1 MARRALG
8 LTLFILALT
17 IVYAGQSAAGQE
29 ATPAPAASG
38 PGQRY
43 TEAIPVYDTTVLG
56 WEPVVI
62 TDTMPMLAGTEW
74 GGASPV
80 PAGQFRPLI
89 HKSGPVYLSPGATA
103 RYEITVAN
111 SESVTRT
118 VRLSD
123 TLPSQL
129 AYAPGSAT
137 GLTYDAAT
145 RTLSWKGELAPGQLD
160 IVIAQTGTPLPYLDL
175 ADFGAANLCDDF
187 IASGSDCDDVT
198 VTFNLGV
205 NGYNFTLYG
214 QSLSQI
220 TLSSNGLALG
230 EAPAQDDHNQWLPDE
245 ASPGFLLAGLWRDV
259 DMTAAGRWHAAV
271 VTGLV
276 ANHDVFYAQWHNA
289 PDASNPDLTTRHA
302 IAVILNGGALS
313 GHAFFIYDNVF
324 DPARLV
330 ARGYT
335 IGVEDKLGMRG
346 ATHAYAACCG
356 DSRPPRGYPPA
367 PGTALH
373 LMPVMFGAGNAYS
386 RTFSY
391 EAVVNAQVPETVAN
405 TAFYASDSPDPALS
419 QAWATHY
426 LYVRRQTFL
435 PLFLAP
441 VEAGP

>member
-1 MARRALG
+1 MARRSLS
-8 LTLFILALT
+8 LTLFILVV
-17 IVYAGQSAAGQE
+17 IVTFTRRPAAGQE
-29 ATPAPAASG
+29 DTPAPIAPG

-43 TEAIPVYDTTVLG
+43 TETIPVYDAASLG

-62 TDTMPMLAGTEW
+62 TDTMPAGPER
-74 GGASPV
+74 GGASPLS
-80 PAGQFRPLI
+80 AGHLLPLI
-89 HKSGPVYLSPGATA
+89 HKSGPDYLSPGATA
-103 RYEITVAN
+103 RYEITVVN
-111 SESVTRT
+111 SESITRT

-129 AYAPGSAT
+129 AYVPGSAT

-160 IVIAQTGTPLPYLDL
+160 TVIWPAGTPLPYLDL
-175 ADFGAANLCDDF
+175 ADFGAVNLCDDF
-187 IASGSDCDDVT
+187 IAAGSDCDDVT

-205 NGYNFTLYG
+205 NGYRFTFYG
-214 QSLSQI
+214 QTLSQI

-230 EAPAQDDHNQWLPDE
+230 AVPVAHSQNQWLPE
-245 ASPGFLLAGLWRDV
+245 PTSPSYLLAGLWRDV
-259 DMTAAGRWHAAV
+259 DMTAAGRWHAAI

-276 ANHDVFYAQWHNA
+276 ADHDVFYAQWHNA
-289 PDASNPDLTTRHA
+289 PDASDPDLTTRHA

-313 GHAFFIYDNVF
+313 GHAFFIYDNVS

-419 QAWATHY
+419 HTWATHY
-426 LYVRRQTFL
+426 LYVRRQTYL